1 MTENTIIIKMINMK
15 KIILTLAFIFI
26 LISSPT
32 KSQITKYFSSS
43 KINLDETAVINF
55 LRYLEGNFHSEDVP
69 LNRSARIMS
78 PMFYAISEDGKVGYG
93 WFCNSHLNS
102 ACSEDFTAYRV
113 VEFCKEY
120 AKMNCSIFAHGN
132 QIVWNNI
139 NRSINNKNFNESV
152 NFFQKL
158 DVYDKNSSTK
168 ITEENFLYYLNLN
181 FDNCNDNKNSSKIN
195 KFRGS
200 SIDCLLPGR
209 YQLTT
214 NDMSGGND
222 YD

>member
-1 MTENTIIIKMINMK
+1 MTKNTIIIKVIVMK
-15 KIILTLAFIFI
+15 KIVLALVLIFTLV
-26 LISSPT
+26 SSPT

-55 LRYLEGNFHSEDVP
+55 LRYLEGNFYSEDVP
-69 LNRSARIMS
+69 LNRAARIMT

-93 WFCNSHLNS
+93 WFCNSHLNG
-102 ACSEDFTAYRV
+102 ACSEDFTAYRA
-113 VEFCKEY
+113 VEFCKDY

-139 NRSINNKNFNESV
+139 NMSVNNKNFNENV
-152 NFFQKL
+152 TLFKKL
-158 DVYDKNSSTK
+158 NIYDKNSSEK
-168 ITEENFLYYLNLN
+168 ITEENFHYYLNLN
-181 FDNCNDNKNSSKIN
+181 FDICSDNKNSLKIN

-214 NDMSGGND
+214 NDTSGGND

>member
-1 MTENTIIIKMINMK
+1 MTENTIIIKVIVMK
-15 KIILTLAFIFI
+15 KIVLALVLIFTLV
-26 LISSPT
+26 SSPT

-55 LRYLEGNFHSEDVP
+55 LRYLEGNFYSEDVP
-69 LNRSARIMS
+69 LNRAARIMS

-93 WFCNSHLNS
+93 WFCNSHLNG
-102 ACSEDFTAYRV
+102 ACSEDFTAYRA
-113 VEFCKEY
+113 VEFCKDY

-139 NRSINNKNFNESV
+139 NMSVNNKNFNENV
-152 NFFQKL
+152 TFFKKL
-158 DVYDKNSSTK
+158 NIYDKNSSEK

-181 FDNCNDNKNSSKIN
+181 SDSCSDNKNSLKIN

-214 NDMSGGND
+214 NDTSGGYD

>member
-1 MTENTIIIKMINMK
+1 MTENTIIIKVIVMK
-15 KIILTLAFIFI
+15 KIVLALVLIFTLV
-26 LISSPT
+26 SSPT

-43 KINLDETAVINF
+43 KINLDEAAVINF
-55 LRYLEGNFHSEDVP
+55 LRYLEGNFYSEDVP
-69 LNRSARIMS
+69 LNRAAKIMS

-93 WFCNSHLNS
+93 WFCNSHLNG
-102 ACSEDFTAYRV
+102 ACSEDFTAYRA
-113 VEFCKEY
+113 VEFCKDY

-139 NRSINNKNFNESV
+139 NMSVNNKNFNENV
-152 NFFQKL
+152 TFFKKL
-158 DVYDKNSSTK
+158 NIYDKNSSEK

-181 FDNCNDNKNSSKIN
+181 SDSCSDNKNSLKIN

>member
-1 MTENTIIIKMINMK
+1 MTENTIIIKVIVMK
-15 KIILTLAFIFI
+15 KIVLALVLIFTLV
-26 LISSPT
+26 SSPT

-55 LRYLEGNFHSEDVP
+55 LRYLEGNFYSEDVP
-69 LNRSARIMS
+69 LNRAAKIMS

-93 WFCNSHLNS
+93 WFCNSHLNG
-102 ACSEDFTAYRV
+102 ACSEDFTAYRA
-113 VEFCKEY
+113 VEFCKDY

-139 NRSINNKNFNESV
+139 NMSVNNKNFNENV
-152 NFFQKL
+152 TFFKKL
-158 DVYDKNSSTK
+158 NIYDKNSSEK

-181 FDNCNDNKNSSKIN
+181 SDSCSDNKNSLKIN

-214 NDMSGGND
+214 NDTSGGND

>member
-15 KIILTLAFIFI
+15 KIILTLAFIFT
-26 LISSPT
+26 LISTPT

-69 LNRSARIMS
+69 LNRAARIMS

-93 WFCNSHLNS
+93 WFCNSHLNI
-102 ACSEDFTAYRV
+102 ACPEDFTAYQV

-158 DVYDKNSSTK
+158 DVYDKNSSRK

-181 FDNCNDNKNSSKIN
+181 FDNCNDNKISSKIN

>member
-1 MTENTIIIKMINMK
+1 
-15 KIILTLAFIFI
+15 
-26 LISSPT
+26 
-32 KSQITKYFSSS
+32 
-43 KINLDETAVINF
+43 
-55 LRYLEGNFHSEDVP
+55 
-69 LNRSARIMS
+69 MS

-93 WFCNSHLNS
+93 WFCNSHLNG
-102 ACSEDFTAYRV
+102 ACSEDFTAYRA
-113 VEFCKEY
+113 VEFCKDY

-139 NRSINNKNFNESV
+139 NMSVNNKNFNENV
-152 NFFQKL
+152 TFFKKL
-158 DVYDKNSSTK
+158 NIYDKNSSEK

-181 FDNCNDNKNSSKIN
+181 SDSCSDNKNSLKIN

>member
-1 MTENTIIIKMINMK
+1 MTENTIIIKVIVMK
-15 KIILTLAFIFI
+15 KIVFALVLIFTLV
-26 LISSPT
+26 SSPT

-55 LRYLEGNFHSEDVP
+55 LRYLEGNFYSEDVP
-69 LNRSARIMS
+69 LNRAARIMS

-93 WFCNSHLNS
+93 WFCNSHLNG
-102 ACSEDFTAYRV
+102 ACSEDFTAYRA
-113 VEFCKEY
+113 VEFCKDY

-139 NRSINNKNFNESV
+139 NMSVNNKNFNENV
-152 NFFQKL
+152 TFFKKL
-158 DVYDKNSSTK
+158 NIYDKNSSEK

-181 FDNCNDNKNSSKIN
+181 FDSCSDNKNSLKIN

-214 NDMSGGND
+214 NDTSGGND

>member
-1 MTENTIIIKMINMK
+1 MTKNTIIIKVIVMK
-15 KIILTLAFIFI
+15 KIVLALVLIFTLV
-26 LISSPT
+26 SSPT

-55 LRYLEGNFHSEDVP
+55 LRYLEGNFYSEDVP
-69 LNRSARIMS
+69 LNRAARIMS

-93 WFCNSHLNS
+93 WFCNSHLNG
-102 ACSEDFTAYRV
+102 ACSEDFTAYRA
-113 VEFCKEY
+113 VEFCKDY

-139 NRSINNKNFNESV
+139 NMSVNNKNFNENV
-152 NFFQKL
+152 TLFKKL
-158 DVYDKNSSTK
+158 NIYDKNSSEK
-168 ITEENFLYYLNLN
+168 ITEENFHYYLNLN
-181 FDNCNDNKNSSKIN
+181 FDICSDNKNSLKIN

-214 NDMSGGND
+214 NDTSGGND

>member
-1 MTENTIIIKMINMK
+1 MTENTKIIKVIVMK
-15 KIILTLAFIFI
+15 KIVLALVLIFTLV
-26 LISSPT
+26 SSPT

-55 LRYLEGNFHSEDVP
+55 LRYLEGNFYSEDVP
-69 LNRSARIMS
+69 LNRAARIMS

-93 WFCNSHLNS
+93 WFCNSHLNG
-102 ACSEDFTAYRV
+102 ACSEDFSAYRA
-113 VEFCKEY
+113 VEFCKDY

-139 NRSINNKNFNESV
+139 NMSVNNKNFNENV
-152 NFFQKL
+152 TFFKKL
-158 DVYDKNSSTK
+158 NIYDKNSSEK

-181 FDNCNDNKNSSKIN
+181 SDSCSDNKNSLKIN

>member
-1 MTENTIIIKMINMK
+1 MTENTIIIKVIVMK
-15 KIILTLAFIFI
+15 KIVLALVLIFTLV
-26 LISSPT
+26 SSPT

-55 LRYLEGNFHSEDVP
+55 LRYLEGNFYSEDVQ
-69 LNRSARIMS
+69 LNRAARIMS

-93 WFCNSHLNS
+93 WFCNSHLNG
-102 ACSEDFTAYRV
+102 ACSEDFTAYRA
-113 VEFCKEY
+113 VEFCKDY

-139 NRSINNKNFNESV
+139 NMSVNNKNFNENV
-152 NFFQKL
+152 TFFKKL
-158 DVYDKNSSTK
+158 NIYDKNSSEK

-181 FDNCNDNKNSSKIN
+181 SDSCSDNKNSLKIN

-214 NDMSGGND
+214 NDTSGGND

>member
-1 MTENTIIIKMINMK
+1 MTKNTIIIKVIVMK
-15 KIILTLAFIFI
+15 KIVLALVLIFTLV
-26 LISSPT
+26 SSPT

-55 LRYLEGNFHSEDVP
+55 LRYLEGNFYSEDVP
-69 LNRSARIMS
+69 LNRAARIMT

-93 WFCNSHLNS
+93 WFCNSHLNG
-102 ACSEDFTAYRV
+102 ACSEDFTAYRA
-113 VEFCKEY
+113 VEFCKDY
-120 AKMNCSIFAHGN
+120 AKMNCSIFAYGN

-139 NRSINNKNFNESV
+139 NMSVNNKNFNENV
-152 NFFQKL
+152 TLFKKL
-158 DVYDKNSSTK
+158 NIYDKNSSEK
-168 ITEENFLYYLNLN
+168 ITEENFHYYLNLN
-181 FDNCNDNKNSSKIN
+181 FDICSDNKNSLKIN

-214 NDMSGGND
+214 NDTSGGND